1 MRLTRPLSIIIVKA
15 PLDYVLETVKNET
28 WKDIGYFS
36 KFPNLPHIL
45 FLGRL
50 RDCLWKS
57 SSATQANWN
66 QNNQNCKL
74 LLAELAAFV
83 CSEFKTEMAL
93 IQKISNELNFFL
105 HQRVPN
111 YISGNLLN
119 RSLLIFSILS
129 MKNAYLWWVY
139 LWVFKNVG

>member
-1 MRLTRPLSIIIVKA
+1 MQVHKVGT
-15 PLDYVLETVKNET
+15 LETVKNET

-45 FLGRL
+45 FLERL

-57 SSATQANWN
+57 CSATQANWN

-83 CSEFKTEMAL
+83 CSVFQTEMAL
-93 IQKISNELNFFL
+93 IQK
-105 HQRVPN
+105 
-111 YISGNLLN
+111 
-119 RSLLIFSILS
+119 LS
-129 MKNAYLWWVY
+129 S
-139 LWVFKNVG
+139 

>member
-1 MRLTRPLSIIIVKA
+1 MTSLLEYKVKA
-15 PLDYVLETVKNET
+15 VKNET
-28 WKDIGYFS
+28 CKDTCYIS
-36 KFPNLPHIL
+36 KFQNLPHIL

-93 IQKISNELNFFL
+93 IQKLSNQLNFFL
-105 HQRVPN
+105 HKRMPN
-111 YISGNLLN
+111 YTSDNPLN
-119 RSLLIFSILS
+119 WSFLIFSILC

-139 LWVFKNVG
+139 LWTFKNVG